1 MEKVGVLLVS
11 YGSRAASLADALTR
25 SENYKVE
32 IYDADK
38 QKNPFILS
46 RARDYSIGLELDK
59 ISRFAEK
66 HKNDL
71 DFGIVGP
78 EGPIID
84 GVRDKVE
91 RELGIPMI
99 CPTREYAIEGSKVTQ
114 RRLLEKCAPRAN
126 PRFMVFD
133 PQKYGKTAEVKKDLW
148 KWLDE
153 LDNEVAVKPDKPA
166 TGKGVGVWG
175 DHFTTREDLYAH
187 FLENFKSGAVI
198 VEEKIEGEEFSLQC
212 FSDGK
217 RIVDTPCV
225 RDYKRAF
232 DGDLGPNTGGMGCY
246 KDVEERLPFMSSG
259 DWKSALKITRSLFK
273 ELKGDG
279 SNPGLRGIPLYMGF
293 TCAADGVK
301 VFEVNSRPGDPEIMN
316 LMPVLKDDFVNT
328 CFDMIDGRLKNLTF
342 QPMATVVTYATPLTY
357 GDYRRR
363 YSGSKLVD
371 LKDAYKLSEELGG
384 SLRIYPG
391 SMELGDDGKT
401 YTCSSRTVA
410 CVGIGGSIQEAR
422 RISLEG
428 IRAIDGPLWNRWEIG
443 SQGHIQRSIEHV
455 KKLREKRNR

>member
-25 SENYKVE
+25 SENYNVE

-38 QKNPFILS
+38 QKNPFILARS
-46 RARDYSIGLELDK
+46 RAYSIGLEPEK
-59 ISRFAEK
+59 IYRFAEK
-66 HKNDL
+66 HKNEL
-71 DFGIVGP
+71 DFGVVGP

-84 GVRDKVE
+84 GIRDKIE
-91 RELGIPMI
+91 GKLGIPMI
-99 CPTREYAIEGSKVTQ
+99 CPTKEYAIEGSKVTQ
-114 RRLLEKCAPRAN
+114 RLLLEKCAPEAN
-126 PRFMVFD
+126 PRFKVFD
-133 PQKYGKTAEVKKDLW
+133 PREYDDLAEVKKDLW
-148 KWLDE
+148 KWLDY
-153 LDNEVAVKPDKPA
+153 LDNQVAVKPDKPA

-175 DHFTTREDLYAH
+175 DHFNTREELYAH
-187 FLENFKSGAVI
+187 FVENFKGGAVI
-198 VEEKIEGEEFSLQC
+198 VEEKIDGEEFSLQC

-217 RIVDTPCV
+217 TLVETPCV

-246 KDVEERLPFMSSG
+246 KDVEERLPFMSPK
-259 DWKSALKITRSLFK
+259 DWDDALRITQSLFK

-279 SNPGLRGIPLYMGF
+279 SNPGLRGMPLYMGF
-293 TCAADGVK
+293 TCASEGIK

-316 LMPVLKDDFVNT
+316 LMPVLRDDFVEA
-328 CFDMIDGRLKNLTF
+328 CYAMIDGRLRSLDF
-342 QPMATVVTYATPLTY
+342 EPMATVVTYATPLTY
-357 GDYRRR
+357 GGYRKK
-363 YSGSKLVD
+363 YSGSRLVD
-371 LKDAYKLSEELGG
+371 LSEAYKLSEELDDR
-384 SLRIYPG
+384 LRVYPG

-410 CVGIGGSIQEAR
+410 CVGIGETIQEAR

-443 SQGHIQRSIEHV
+443 SPNHIKRSIEHV
-455 KKLREKRNR
+455 KKLRE

>member
-25 SENYKVE
+25 SENYNVE

-38 QKNPFILS
+38 QKNPFILARS
-46 RARDYSIGLELDK
+46 RAYSIGLEPEK
-59 ISRFAEK
+59 IYRFAEK
-66 HKNDL
+66 HKNEL

-84 GVRDKVE
+84 GIRDKIE
-91 RELGIPMI
+91 GKLGIPMI
-99 CPTREYAIEGSKVTQ
+99 CPTKEYAIEGSKVTQ
-114 RRLLEKCAPRAN
+114 RLLLEKCAPEAN
-126 PRFMVFD
+126 PRFKVFD
-133 PQKYGKTAEVKKDLW
+133 PREYDDLIEVKKDLW
-148 KWLDE
+148 KWLDY
-153 LDNEVAVKPDKPA
+153 LDNQVAVKPDKPA

-175 DHFTTREDLYAH
+175 DHFNTREELYAH
-187 FLENFKSGAVI
+187 FVENFKGGAVI
-198 VEEKIEGEEFSLQC
+198 VEEKIDGEEFSLQC

-217 RIVDTPCV
+217 TLVETPCV

-246 KDVEERLPFMSSG
+246 KDVEERLPFMSPK
-259 DWKSALKITRSLFK
+259 DWDDALKITQSLFK

-279 SNPGLRGIPLYMGF
+279 SNPGLRGMPLYMGF
-293 TCAADGVK
+293 TCASEGIK

-316 LMPVLKDDFVNT
+316 LMPVLRDDFVEA
-328 CFDMIDGRLKNLTF
+328 CYAMIDGRLRSLDF
-342 QPMATVVTYATPLTY
+342 EPMATVVTYATPLTY
-357 GDYRRR
+357 GGYRKK
-363 YSGSKLVD
+363 YSGSRLVD
-371 LKDAYKLSEELGG
+371 LSEAYKLSEELNDR
-384 SLRIYPG
+384 LRVYPG

-410 CVGIGGSIQEAR
+410 CVGIGETIQEAR

-443 SQGHIQRSIEHV
+443 SPNHIKRSIEHV
-455 KKLREKRNR
+455 KKLRE